1 MRRRQTAAIVITVG
15 HKSTLQS
22 RVTVAVGYDGLPP
35 CLDRFQA
42 GRLGYVTMMS
52 LTGLCRVNPAFTVCP
67 VKCREVTVKKKRV
80 ETFRDI
86 RYGDGRIYYIY
97 NYTDSAAAVSPPVG
111 LAQARPNYH

>member
-1 MRRRQTAAIVITVG
+1 MVG
-15 HKSTLQS
+15 HRSTLQS

-80 ETFRDI
+80 ETFRNI
-86 RYGDGRIYYIY
+86 RYGDGRISIITQYGSTV
-97 NYTDSAAAVSPPVG
+97 YTRRMLDIVG
-111 LAQARPNYH
+111 ERERG

>member
-1 MRRRQTAAIVITVG
+1 MVG

-42 GRLGYVTMMS
+42 GRLGNVTMMS
-52 LTGLCRVNPAFTVCP
+52 LTGLCRVNPALTVCP
-67 VKCREVTVKKKRV
+67 VKTVKKKRV

-86 RYGDGRIYYIY
+86 RYGDGRIYIQ
-97 NYTDSAAAVSPPVG
+97 T
-111 LAQARPNYH
+111 AQPL